1 MENSIQN
8 MPADVWV
15 LSVKQKKPYLT
26 FNAFLVLPWENKQD
40 QKSME
45 NTFKGME
52 PLPVTGISTIWVKVI
67 IRVKEGA
74 IEVLLVKCKWLAVR
88 V

>member
-8 MPADVWV
+8 MPVDVRV

-26 FNAFLVLPWENKQD
+26 FNAFLVLPWEKKQD
-40 QKSME
+40 KKSME

-52 PLPVTGISTIWVKVI
+52 PLPVTGISTI
-67 IRVKEGA
+67 
-74 IEVLLVKCKWLAVR
+74 
-88 V
+88 

>member
-8 MPADVWV
+8 MPADVRV

-45 NTFKGME
+45 NTYKGME
-52 PLPVTGISTIWVKVI
+52 PLPVTGISTIWVEVI

-74 IEVLLVKCKWLAVR
+74 IEVLLVKSKWLVVR
-88 V
+88 L